1 MNKTSATVAK
11 IKVFTPFQKL
21 PLIYNLYSDRLI
33 SYENDD
39 IKVKEDV
46 NHYYQQVSDRYQ
58 YLKWVF
64 IVYII
69 TTSLAINDL
78 ITNLETLFPDK
89 VKSEYLVDS
98 LS

>member
-33 SYENDD
+33 NYENDV

-46 NHYYQQVSDRYQ
+46 NHYYQQVSDLYQ

-89 VKSEYLVDS
+89 VKLE
-98 LS
+98 

>member
-1 MNKTSATVAK
+1 VNKTSATVAK

-33 SYENDD
+33 SYENDV

-89 VKSEYLVDS
+89 VKLE
-98 LS
+98 

>member
-1 MNKTSATVAK
+1 MNKTSATFAK
-11 IKVFTPFQKL
+11 IKMFTPFQKL

-33 SYENDD
+33 SYENDV

-89 VKSEYLVDS
+89 VKLE
-98 LS
+98 